1 MCYVFLWRWFKLYCI
16 NNVDYDDCFSACSN
30 IICEY
35 LNFLKYDVGF
45 VDVVN

>member
-1 MCYVFLWRWFKLYCI
+1 MMVAFPHVAI
-16 NNVDYDDCFSACSN
+16 H
-30 IICEY
+30 CEY